1 MNLTLARVALVC
13 LALFAAFTVA
23 GCASTHSIPYTVDAH
38 LPSTPSTVVWGYIP
52 PGRNPVLTIKS
63 GQTVKI
69 DTLSHQG
76 MAQGVDPVT
85 FFGAGGI
92 QPAQVLKDAMDVYYK
107 VKRTK
112 EGGAH
117 VLTGPIYVEGA
128 EPGDLLEVRVMHIDF
143 RTPYGVSNSG
153 KGSGVLPDLHGKPY
167 PKVIRFDLARKVA
180 LFAPGIEIPLS
191 PFMGIMAVTPPAGT
205 LVSSRPPGI
214 YGGNMDFHRLTIG
227 ASLYLPVFQPGAMFY
242 TGDAHAVQGDG
253 EVNGTAIEA
262 SLAPV
267 FQFIV
272 HKGGGKGMKWPR
284 AEDASNYY
292 VMGMDVDLNVALRE
306 AVQESVNFLSQHRSL
321 TPGDAYSLASIT
333 THFGV
338 AEAVNH
344 VGVIYGSIPKRI
356 FDSNKPFW
364 SAPQR

>member
-1 MNLTLARVALVC
+1 MKVLRAALACLTVALG
-13 LALFAAFTVA
+13 A
-23 GCASTHSIPYTVDAH
+23 GCAATAPVPYSVDAH
-38 LPSTPSTVVWGYIP
+38 LASTPSTVVWGYIP

-85 FFGAGGI
+85 FFAMGGI

-128 EPGDLLEVRVMHIDF
+128 EPGDMLEVRVMHVDF
-143 RTPYGVSNSG
+143 RTAYGVSNSN
-153 KGSGVLPDLHGKPY
+153 KGSGVLPGLHGKPY
-167 PKVIRFDLARKVA
+167 PKIIKFDLERKVA

-205 LVSSRPPGI
+205 LPTTRPPGI
-214 YGGNMDFHRLTIG
+214 YGGNMDFHKLSAG
-227 ASLYLPVFQPGAMFY
+227 SSLYLPVFQPGAMFY
-242 TGDAHAVQGDG
+242 TGDSHAVQGDG

-262 SLAPV
+262 SLSPV

-272 HKGGGKGMKWPR
+272 HKGAGKGMKWPR
-284 AEDASNYY
+284 AEDAQNYY

-306 AVQESVNFLSQHRSL
+306 AVRESVNFLGEQRNLS
-321 TPGDAYSLASIT
+321 PGDAYSLASIA

-344 VGVIYGSIPKRI
+344 VGVIYGAIPKRV

-364 SAPQR
+364 SDRR

>member
-1 MNLTLARVALVC
+1 MNTTLARVALVC
-13 LALFAAFTVA
+13 LALLAFG
-23 GCASTHSIPYTVDAH
+23 GCASTPSIPYTVDAH

-107 VKRTK
+107 VGPLRRK

-128 EPGDLLEVRVMHIDF
+128 EPGDMLEVRVMHIDF
-143 RTPYGVSNSG
+143 RTPYGVSNSN
-153 KGSGVLPDLHGKPY
+153 KGSGVLPELHGKPY
-167 PKVIRFDLARKVA
+167 PKIIKFDLERNVA

-205 LVSSRPPGI
+205 LPTTRPPGI
-214 YGGNMDFHRLTIG
+214 YGGNMDFHKLTAG

-262 SLAPV
+262 SLTPV

-272 HKGGGKGMKWPR
+272 HKGAGKGMKWPR
-284 AEDASNYY
+284 AEDAQNYY
-292 VMGMDVDLNVALRE
+292 
-306 AVQESVNFLSQHRSL
+306 
-321 TPGDAYSLASIT
+321 
-333 THFGV
+333 
-338 AEAVNH
+338 
-344 VGVIYGSIPKRI
+344 
-356 FDSNKPFW
+356 
-364 SAPQR
+364 

>member
-1 MNLTLARVALVC
+1 MVLARIALVC
-13 LALFAAFTVA
+13 LTLAALG
-23 GCASTHSIPYTVDAH
+23 GCVSTSPVPYTVDAH
-38 LPSTPSTVVWGYIP
+38 LASTPSTVVWGYIP

-107 VKRTK
+107 VGPLRTK
-112 EGGAH
+112 GGSAH
-117 VLTGPIYVEGA
+117 VLTGPIHVEGA
-128 EPGDLLEVRVMHIDF
+128 EPGDMLEVRVMHIDF
-143 RTPYGVSNSG
+143 RTPYGVNNSN
-153 KGSGVLPDLHGKPY
+153 KGSGVLPGLHAKPY
-167 PKVIRFDLARKVA
+167 PKIIKFDLDRKVA

-205 LVSSRPPGI
+205 LPSTRPPGI
-214 YGGNMDFHRLTIG
+214 YGGNMDFHKLTTG

-242 TGDAHAVQGDG
+242 TGDSHAVQGDG

-262 SLAPV
+262 SLSPV
-267 FQFIV
+267 LQFIV
-272 HKGGGKGMKWPR
+272 HKGAGKGMKWPR
-284 AEDASNYY
+284 AEDSQNYY

-306 AVQESVNFLSQHRSL
+306 AVQESAKFLREQRNLSD
-321 TPGDAYSLASIT
+321 GDAYSLASVA
-333 THFGV
+333 THFSV

-344 VGVIYGSIPKRI
+344 VGMIYGAIPKRV
-356 FDSNKPFW
+356 FQSNQPFW
-364 SAPQR
+364 SDRR